1 MGSMMALRIEL
12 QDAAG
17 PMKIVQ
23 VPLSCLFQ
31 SIPNLQM
38 MALKCSAKVFF
49 YFCLR
54 CLCFVFVCFVFFVFG
69 RAVFS
74 GAAHTRRIG
83 VAWGQGPKSTQGPF
97 RCVFG
102 EPTKA
107 FIFIAFSS
115 SK

>member
-23 VPLSCLFQ
+23 VPISCLFQ

-54 CLCFVFVCFVFFVFG
+54 CVLFVF
-69 RAVFS
+69 AVLVVS
-74 GAAHTRRIG
+74 APLLLRDDSCHIYA
-83 VAWGQGPKSTQGPF
+83 
-97 RCVFG
+97 
-102 EPTKA
+102 
-107 FIFIAFSS
+107 
-115 SK
+115 